1 MTCAAKLPRTAT
13 EGGSRLRNL
22 FLASFVLVAA
32 LAAGV
37 RPAIAGRVVSET
49 DEALA
54 AKLKLKSNA
63 VLVLDQQS
71 GEMLYGKN
79 TQAVVPIASITKL
92 MTAMVVLDANLDPEE
107 KIVIVQDDVD
117 WLRGSPSDREN

>member
-1 MTCAAKLPRTAT
+1 MR
-13 EGGSRLRNL
+13 SL
-22 FLASFVLVAA
+22 FFASVVLVTA

-49 DEALA
+49 HEALA

-107 KIVIVQDDVD
+107 KIVII
-117 WLRGSPSDREN
+117 